1 MQSLPREV
9 FLKEDGL
16 CIRLAEEC
24 RMLRKKKLYSLEHMA
39 FSYVEQGKVLAECRQ
54 GEICCKV
61 KIPENSC
68 FTVRVFASREGM
80 EYTELKIDH
89 ILQRIILDRSRSAKD
104 ANVETQQIEVPITGW
119 LCEYRIDMI
128 LDHSSVE
135 VFINEQY
142 TISARVFPENV
153 FGGISI
159 SECSGQGMVEE
170 LVIYEFG
177 L

>member
-16 CIRLAEEC
+16 HIRLAKEC
-24 RMLRKKKLYSLEHMA
+24 RMLRKKRLCSLENRP
-39 FSYVEQGKVLAECRQ
+39 FTRLEQGKVLAACWQ
-54 GEICCKV
+54 GEICF
-61 KIPENSC
+61 KIKLPENGS
-68 FTVRVFASREGM
+68 FAVRVFASQEGT

-89 ILQRIILDRSRSAKD
+89 VLHQIILDRSRSTKD
-104 ANVETQQIEVPITGW
+104 ANVGTEQIEVPISGGH
-119 LCEYRIDMI
+119 CECHVDLI
-128 LDHSSVE
+128 LDHSAVE
-135 VFINEQY
+135 VFINERY

-159 SECSGQGMVEE
+159 SECTGQGMVEE
-170 LVIYEFG
+170 FVVYELG